1 MSMSQPEA
9 LFRLQEI
16 ELHILGHQKRLKEI
30 AAALGDNQAVAAAQE
45 AVTSAQTQLKPL
57 QQRARQLDHEM
68 QSNTEKVRTTNDQL
82 YSGRVRN
89 PKELQ
94 DMQNEVAALT
104 RRNAELEET
113 LLETMVAVEEAE
125 INLRMAETQLSEAQQ
140 SATGEHAHLIEE
152 QRRLQGENR
161 SLLQKREAAIQD
173 VTPDNLKLYNGM
185 RPRKSNQPVA
195 LLVNQS
201 CSFCRVEQDLSIISE
216 ARKGQKLTYC
226 LSCGRIL
233 VYRSG

>member
-1 MSMSQPEA
+1 MSQPEA

-16 ELHILGHQKRLKEI
+16 ELNILAHQKRLKEI
-30 AAALGDNQAVAAAQE
+30 AAALGDNQAVTAAQE
-45 AVTSAQTQLKPL
+45 TLRDAQSRLKPL
-57 QQRARQLDHEM
+57 QQRARQIDQEM
-68 QSNTEKVRTTNDQL
+68 QTNAEKIRVTNEQL

-104 RRNAELEET
+104 RRNAELEEA
-113 LLETMVAVEEAE
+113 LLETLLAVEEAE
-125 INLRMAETQLSEAQQ
+125 ASLKTAETHLRETQAAAAGGQ
-140 SATGEHAHLIEE
+140 ADLIEE
-152 QRRLQGENR
+152 QRRLQNENR
-161 SLLQKREAAIQD
+161 ALLQKREAALRD
-173 VTPDNLKLYNGM
+173 VTPDNLKLYNSM
-185 RPRKSNQPVA
+185 RPRKNNQPVA

-201 CSFCRVEQDLSIISE
+201 CAFCRVEQDLSIISE
-216 ARKGQKLTYC
+216 ARKAQKLTYC

>member
-16 ELHILGHQKRLKEI
+16 ELNILGHQKRLKEI
-30 AAALGDNQAVAAAQE
+30 TAALGDNQAVATAQE
-45 AVTSAQTQLKPL
+45 AYSDAQNHLKPL

-68 QSNTEKVRTTNDQL
+68 QSNAEKIRTTNDQL

-94 DMQNEVAALT
+94 DMQNEIAALT

-113 LLETMVAVEEAE
+113 LLEVMVAVEEAE
-125 INLRMAETQLSEAQQ
+125 TRLKSAETHLNEAQQ
-140 SATGEHAHLIEE
+140 SATGEHADLLDE
-152 QRRLQGENR
+152 QRRLQSENR
-161 SLLQKREAAIQD
+161 ALLQKREAALQD

-195 LLVNQS
+195 MLVNQS